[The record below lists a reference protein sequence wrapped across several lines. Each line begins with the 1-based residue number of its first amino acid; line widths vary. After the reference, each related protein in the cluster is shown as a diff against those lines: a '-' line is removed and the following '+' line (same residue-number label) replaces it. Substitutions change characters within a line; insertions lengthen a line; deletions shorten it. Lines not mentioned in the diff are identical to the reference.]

1 MGSGQVSL
9 PSRDELER
17 IALAL
22 GQAPTVAYST
32 THVYPWAAPNFVK
45 TPEAERERF
54 PLGELRLYVHVPFCN
69 YACTYCSYAIRVG
82 ATRGAMERYIAA
94 LEHELEWVEPG
105 TPLAQ
110 LFVGGGTPTALPPDL
125 LDRLLRSVFARAPS
139 AGSEIHTV
147 EASPE
152 TLTAEHLAVLRA
164 NGVGRVS
171 MGIQS
176 LDDAVLGGVHRRH
189 SPAQALAACDLL
201 AGSGLIFNI
210 DLIYGLPKQTEDS
223 FHRDLEAVAER
234 GVHSVTLYDLRV
246 NERTPVVKS
255 LAEGERL
262 VLERLVRWRAF
273 VRRTA
278 LDLGFVQT
286 RWHTFRRQSGPG
298 VRHRRAPHFHPDG
311 KGYQLGIGMSAR
323 SHLGYTE
330 YRNHPR
336 FETYLDRVEH
346 GVSPVEQVYVLEDAD
361 RKTQFVTR
369 SLGDGRPLVRAEY
382 AGAFGVPIEQD
393 YGDLI
398 GRLEDAGLIE
408 DDGKALAL
416 SETGRLVYD
425 RVTLCFYPPKA
436 QRWLLERSLAIA
448 AEPG

>member
-1 MGSGQVSL
+1 MENGQVPL
-9 PSRDELER
+9 PSRDELDR
-17 IALAL
+17 IARAL

-32 THVYPWAAPNFVK
+32 THVYPWSAPDFVT
-45 TPEAERERF
+45 TPRAERERL
-54 PLGELRLYVHVPFCN
+54 PLEQLRLYVHVPFCN
-69 YACTYCSYAIRVG
+69 YACTYCSYAVRVG
-82 ATRGAMERYIAA
+82 ATHSHMERYIAA
-94 LEHELEWVEPG
+94 LERELEWVAPR

-152 TLTAEHLAVLRA
+152 TVTADHIAVLRA

-176 LDDAVLGGVHRRH
+176 LDDAVLTGVRRRH
-189 SPAQALAACDLL
+189 SAQQALAACDLL
-201 AGSGLIFNI
+201 AESGLLFNI
-210 DLIYGLPKQTEDS
+210 DLIYGLPRQTEDS
-223 FHRDLEAVAER
+223 FRHDLEAVAER

-255 LAEGERL
+255 LAESERL

-273 VRRTA
+273 VRESA

-286 RWHTFRRQSGPG
+286 RWHTFRRKSGPS

-336 FETYLDRVEH
+336 LETYVDRVEH
-346 GVSPVEQVYVLEDAD
+346 GTSPVEQVFVLEDAD
-361 RKTQFVTR
+361 RKTQFVART
-369 SLGDGRPLVRAEY
+369 LGDGRPLAREEY
-382 AGAFGVPIEQD
+382 EGAFGVPIERD
-393 YGDLI
+393 YGDLVA
-398 GRLEDAGLIE
+398 RLHGVGLIE
-408 DDGKALAL
+408 DDGRTLAL
-416 SETGRLVYD
+416 SEIGKLVYD
-425 RVTLCFYPPKA
+425 RVTLCFYPPRA
-436 QRWLLERSLAIA
+436 QRWLMERSLAIE
-448 AEPG
+448 AESG